1 MVLLA
6 TSLVVYQVIR
16 TRTGKE
22 GEVTTLIPFR
32 KGDKWGFCD
41 SQKRI
46 AIPTMYDRAEP
57 FTDGIA
63 IVVTNGK
70 FGCID
75 SKGEMVIPVAYEQ
88 MGPFLEGL
96 SLVHLD
102 GKFGF
107 VDRTGTT
114 VIQLAY
120 DSAGNFNE
128 GFARVVINGK
138 EGFIATD
145 GKIAVPAIH
154 DANDYEVTDFDHGLA
169 PILLIGKGSM
179 VGGGDRP
186 TMVGYIDT
194 KGTQYWEN

>member
-1 MVLLA
+1 
-6 TSLVVYQVIR
+6 
-16 TRTGKE
+16 
-22 GEVTTLIPFR
+22 
-32 KGDKWGFCD
+32 
-41 SQKRI
+41 
-46 AIPTMYDRAEP
+46 MYDRAEP

-88 MGPFLEGL
+88 IGPFLEGL

-114 VIQLAY
+114 VIQPAY
-120 DSAGNFNE
+120 DSAGSFHE
-128 GFARVVINGK
+128 GLASVVMHGNY
-138 EGFIATD
+138 GFITTA
-145 GKIAVPAIH
+145 GKIAVAAVY
-154 DANDYEVTDFDHGLA
+154 DAGDYTITNFENGLS
-169 PILLIGKGSM
+169 LVSLIGKGSM
-179 VGGGDRP
+179 VNGRDMP
-186 TMVGYIDT
+186 TIVGYIDT